1 MYRKQLLTI
10 WIRIHV
16 PPDYKDRFQAWVK
29 YGQHF
34 RQTQRVIWRMLE
46 AKTAWQS
53 TYSFFFKNYP
63 DTNILS
69 MKSNFATNIIRHWS
83 WAALCL
89 LCFCDFLS
97 VIEVAVEILTGE
109 ADATCM
115 QYHVSS
121 ERFQIFEYDSLFLC
135 DEDGGVSSIP
145 LLLLAFLWFFTSL
158 YIIKTS

>member
-46 AKTAWQS
+46 AKTAWQF

-115 QYHVSS
+115 QYQVRVRDSRYLNTTHYSCVMRMGVFRAYRYCCLHSS
-121 ERFQIFEYDSLFLC
+121 GFS
-135 DEDGGVSSIP
+135 P
-145 LLLLAFLWFFTSL
+145 P
-158 YIIKTS
+158 YIL